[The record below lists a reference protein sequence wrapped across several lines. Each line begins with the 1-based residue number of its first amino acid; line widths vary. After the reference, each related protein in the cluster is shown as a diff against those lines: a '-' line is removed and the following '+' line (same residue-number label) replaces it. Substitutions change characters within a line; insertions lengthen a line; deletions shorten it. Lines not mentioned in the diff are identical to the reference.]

1 MQCGMEELKMKNGRQ
16 KVYTSPETAIM
27 TIEEI
32 DILTTSLNVRLESV
46 GDELSWEIFDS
57 M

>member
-1 MQCGMEELKMKNGRQ
+1 MQCGLEELKMKNGHQ

>member
-1 MQCGMEELKMKNGRQ
+1 MKNGHQ
-16 KVYTSPETAIM
+16 KVYTSPEAAIM

-32 DILTTSLNVRLESV
+32 DILTTSLNVCLESV